1 MELGED
7 ALPERLEG
15 DLQSGTRVWD
25 LELLENRGMQD
36 ADAAKFDIG
45 TRAEGGLDAFLD
57 CGEPRGFLGGWCG
70 AVVDSCR
77 TAREI
82 GGICDDER

>member
-1 MELGED
+1 MKLRED

-36 ADAAKFDIG
+36 ADATEFDIG
-45 TRAEGGLDAFLD
+45 ARAEGGLDALLD
-57 CGEPRGFLGGWCG
+57 CGEPRGF
-70 AVVDSCR
+70 
-77 TAREI
+77 I
-82 GGICDDER
+82 GG